1 MEAKALVLVLI
12 AALFLYTPAP
22 EIGTISPNS
31 GLNNETVEVIIEGA
45 KFNDKTAV
53 KLVKSGEEDLTAANL
68 KIDSKKRIRCT
79 FNLQGRAVG
88 KWNVVVVNTTKIAEK
103 EKTATLIDG
112 FTIEYP
118 EPTITGVDPGKGLN
132 SEILTLNLS
141 GSHFRSGAKVELC
154 AGDQKIL
161 ANNVEVLS
169 GSKLTAEFDLVGSVP
184 GTYDL
189 KVTNDDGKA
198 GVLTG
203 GFEILERCLAEPAI
217 SEIIPQEGLNNSWI
231 SIAIHGENFDPGAA
245 VKLVGSEGD
254 EIVGVD
260 INVKNAREISGDFD
274 LNGQTAG
281 SYDVV
286 VINPNEKEAVLSG
299 GFRVKEA
306 DDEAVGKVTFLK
318 PIFFDFDRSVIR
330 PDQIGT
336 LEENLGYLIEN
347 PELYILLGGHAD
359 ERGPREYN
367 IGLSQRRAEAV
378 QEFIVSKGVDPE
390 RVMIYAYGEDYPAKK
405 GHDEESWSY
414 NRRVDIL
421 VGKEKPGW
429 EQGIIEVKNREGES
443 DGYLSE

>member
-31 GLNNETVEVIIEGA
+31 GLNNETVDVIIEGA

-53 KLVKSGEEDLTAANL
+53 KLMKNGEEDLTAANL

-79 FNLQGRAVG
+79 FNLQGRTVG
-88 KWNVVVVNTTKIAEK
+88 KWNVVVVNTTKIAK
-103 EKTATLIDG
+103 NEKTSTLIDG

-118 EPTITGVDPGKGLN
+118 EPTVTGVDPGKGLN
-132 SEILTLNLS
+132 SEVLTLNLS
-141 GSHFRSGAKVELC
+141 GTHFRSGAKVELC
-154 AGDQKIL
+154 AGDQKIS
-161 ANNVEVLS
+161 ANNVGVVS

-203 GFEILERCLAEPAI
+203 GFEILERRLVEPVI
-217 SEIIPQEGLNNSWI
+217 SEIIPREGLNNGWI

-274 LNGQTAG
+274 LNGLTAG

-286 VINPNEKEAVLSG
+286 VINPNGKEAVLSG

-306 DDEAVGKVTFLK
+306 NEAVGEVTVLK

-336 LEENLGYLIEN
+336 VEENLGYLIEN

-367 IGLSQRRAEAV
+367 MGLSQRRAEAV

-390 RVMIYAYGEDYPAKK
+390 RVMIYAYGEDYPAEK

-421 VGKEKPGW
+421 VGEEKPGW
-429 EQGIIEVKNREGES
+429 EQGIIEIRDIE
-443 DGYLSE
+443 DAQ